1 MSGSN
6 VMHRIL
12 LCFACFFTLT
22 GCLSPI
28 TLNRA
33 VIAYDEAVSK
43 AESEQLLINIA
54 RAQHHQSIHFTRVP
68 NIAATFDFRINA
80 GGTPALT
87 GESGGLLMPLFGGSV
102 AENPTFTIVPIEGEE
117 FTKRLLTPFHQS
129 KLTLLLRQHFDVDL
143 LLRML
148 AQEVHLQHGHAQNR
162 TNEVRNDPEHHFRSR
177 RGKHH
182 HGSRQESHVDPQ
194 RVGGRH
200 DLSERAIQLTEE
212 QEYRVRQ
219 RSERHRRQVAY
230 RNNPSSRTEYEMFR
244 RVVLHL
250 SAIQDQRKLYAEPL
264 TFERSWRIPAGSVS
278 AEGFQALEKEFTVHY
293 NPEDNTYTLSKQIL
307 GPVLITNYDPDIICC
322 EERAELFDLTS
333 PWVEHDVAFDIRPDF
348 VGGEWPIRGSF
359 RLRSFHSILNF
370 LGHSLGEEAEYHVEK
385 DPRTPPIKR
394 DENPAMTLDLVV
406 SETPLKNVGL
416 SVRSNGK
423 YYAVNTD
430 GHLAHWNLNAFQ
442 LLNILF
448 RMTVTDAPLFSAP
461 GITIAK

>member
-162 TNEVRNDPEHHFRSR
+162 TDEVRNDPEHHFRFR

-182 HGSRQESHVDPQ
+182 HGSGQESHVDPQ

-200 DLSERAIQLTEE
+200 DLSERTIQLTEE
-212 QEYRVRQ
+212 QEHRVRQ

-230 RNNPSSRTEYEMFR
+230 RNNPSDQAEYEMFR

-250 SAIQDQRKLYAEPL
+250 SAIQDQRRLYAEPL
-264 TFERSWRIPAGSVS
+264 TFERSWRIPAGSIS

-293 NPEDNTYTLSKQIL
+293 NPEDNTYTLSKQIQ

-322 EERAELFDLTS
+322 EEREELFGLTS
-333 PWVEHDVAFDIRPDF
+333 PWIEHDVAFDIRPDF

-385 DPRTPPIKR
+385 DLRTPPIKR